1 MRRVVPGSGDV
12 GEFGK
17 RGDDHDS
24 CGNRP
29 TKGNCGPSHL
39 WGRRRL
45 VLRRIYFGR
54 VERSVEVVD
63 RDVQDPDTIEVYE

>member
-24 CGNRP
+24 CGNPPPRA
-29 TKGNCGPSHL
+29 TADQVICGDGDDL
-39 WGRRRL
+39 FLGAYTL
-45 VLRRIYFGR
+45 GELNAV
-54 VERSVEVVD
+54 
-63 RDVQDPDTIEVYE
+63 